1 MAEESKKQDQLLET
15 TDCLEAVGT
24 LKSSKNFF
32 FFISFFCLLILQGIF
47 WLMPTEYVDR
57 GQTQTGES
65 VAPLTSMLI
74 ELASSAERK
83 VKVETKTEKIEK
95 AAQVLTTDAN
105 TAKSE
110 PNAVEAKHYPQI
122 KIKFVHLAWV
132 IRVCNYLLVVSAV
145 MYSLTLLFAMKIS
158 LVGRLGGISHITK
171 AVFLSFFMVV
181 LILPWQLLFR
191 PVLFGAIYT
200 PDELLNAWTNF
211 DRASITAVAL
221 MFIRFTVLWLIVLFL
236 LLRAQLKSMRWAR
249 NTLKRLG
256 IVG

>member
-32 FFISFFCLLILQGIF
+32 FFISFICLLILQGIF

-57 GQTQTGES
+57 GQTQAGES
-65 VAPLTSMLI
+65 VVPLTSMLI
-74 ELASSAERK
+74 KLASSAERK

-105 TAKSE
+105 IAKSE

-122 KIKFVHLAWV
+122 KIKFVHLAWA
-132 IRVCNYLLVVSAV
+132 IRVCNYLLAVSAV
-145 MYSLTLLFAMKIS
+145 IYSLTLLFAMKIS

-211 DRASITAVAL
+211 DQASITAIAL